1 METKLCAKA
10 LQAFGLIAIAS
21 VILFFYAVDARP
33 AAFLGAEGYGA
44 DATGGRGG
52 RVVHVTNLNASG
64 PGSLQA
70 ALSASGPRIIV
81 FDVSGLI
88 VADEIRIEHGD
99 FTLAGETAPGAGIT
113 LDARLFATYLDFS
126 VTNFIIR
133 HLRVRP
139 TDLSGDQGDAI
150 RLANNSNFILD
161 HVTTSWGSDE
171 TVDLYQSHDFTIQ
184 WSTIEASAPLA
195 SHPDGAYHNYG
206 LINGPNGYNASI
218 HHNLFAHHSHRT
230 PAVANGMSAIV
241 NNVVYNFKRGFN
253 HHNPADTAGF
263 NFIGNYYK
271 PGPDDADPIAI
282 LIDDEDEVSGP
293 YYYMDDLCHNG
304 AVVADPWDI
313 VRHWPADIDPIPT
326 QAAGPFPTPAITTH
340 PCLDAYELVLAQAGA
355 WPRDGVTLQTV
366 EEVKSGTGAWGRIV
380 PADLMAGLTPTS
392 APADGDGDGM
402 PDDWERARGLNPTT
416 ADDAGDDDADGYTNI
431 EEYLHYRSDLL
442 IHGDSPDASDTSAP
456 TPPDGLTTQSV
467 SASQVDLAWSAASD
481 DVGISGYRIYRN
493 GIAVVTT
500 TALTTSDNSLS
511 AATTYTYTVTAYDAA
526 GNESPPSNPVDA
538 TTLADSG
545 ENGGGGSPC
554 FLDSMGP

>member
-1 METKLCAKA
+1 MKSTLCTKA
-10 LQAFGLIAIAS
+10 LQAVGLLAIAS
-21 VILFFYAVDARP
+21 IILFFCATYAHAT
-33 AAFLGAEGYGA
+33 AFPGAEGYGA

-52 RVVHVTNLNASG
+52 RVIHVINLDASG

-113 LDARLFATYLDFS
+113 LDAKLFATYQDFS

-161 HVTTSWGSDE
+161 HVTTSWGADE

-218 HHNLFAHHSHRT
+218 HHNLFAHHSQRT

-271 PGPDDADPIAI
+271 SGPDDTNPMAI
-282 LIDDEDEVSGP
+282 LIDDEDKVSGP
-293 YYYMDDLCHNG
+293 YYYVENLCYNG
-304 AVVADPWDI
+304 TVVANPWDI
-313 VRHWPADIDPIPT
+313 VFHYPADINPLPS
-326 QAAGPFPTPAITTH
+326 QAAAPFATPAITTH
-340 PCLDAYELVLAQAGA
+340 TCLEAYELVLAQAGA
-355 WPRDGVTLQTV
+355 WPRDGVTLQTM
-366 EEVKSGTGAWGRIV
+366 EEVENGAGAWGRIV
-380 PADLMAGLTPTS
+380 PVDLMAGLTPTS

-402 PDDWERARGLNPTT
+402 PDDWETAQGLNPAT

-442 IHGDSPDASDTSAP
+442 IHGDSPDTPDTTVP
-456 TPPDGLTTQSV
+456 TAPDGLTVHPV
-467 SASQVDLAWSAASD
+467 SASQIDLAWSAATD
-481 DVGISGYRIYRN
+481 NVGISGYRIYRN
-493 GIAVVTT
+493 GIPVVTT
-500 TALTTSDNSLS
+500 TGLATSDNSLS
-511 AATTYTYTVTAYDAA
+511 PATTYTYAVTAYDAA
-526 GNESPPSNPVDA
+526 GNESAPSSPVDA
-538 TTLADSG
+538 TTQADSG

-554 FLDSMGP
+554 FLDSMLP